1 MRNKGFTLVE
11 TILGLFLLGLVT
23 ITIFPIIQGSY
34 GKFYRNDVKLQM
46 MNTAEMTLERLKAFN
61 RSSTEDLYICNTKVS
76 DIIDDFSSKGD
87 TTLTLLEKIDDENYS
102 VEIKKTDK
110 NEKLWRVRVKVS
122 CIKGEKY
129 EDIIYKALISKK

>member
-34 GKFYRNDVKLQM
+34 GKSYRNNVKLQM
-46 MNTAEMTLERLKAFN
+46 MNTAEMTIERLKAFN